1 VVLDV
6 LLDRKPHTE
15 GSAAVWAAVEMGL
28 AKGLLAAH
36 AITTIHY
43 LVQKELGTA
52 RAKRTISSIL
62 RVFDVAAVDGAILQ
76 EACACHCPTS
86 KLR

>member
-1 VVLDV
+1 
-6 LLDRKPHTE
+6 
-15 GSAAVWAAVEMGL
+15 MGL